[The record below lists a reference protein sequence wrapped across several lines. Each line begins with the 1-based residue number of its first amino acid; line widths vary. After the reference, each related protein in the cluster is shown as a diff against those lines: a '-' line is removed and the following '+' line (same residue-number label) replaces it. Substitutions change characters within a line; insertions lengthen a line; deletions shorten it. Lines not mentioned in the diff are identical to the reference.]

1 MNWLHYLL
9 EANIYLTVFYVCY
22 CLFLNKETYYT
33 LNRAYLLL
41 SCIISFILPVIQV
54 SALKHRLPA
63 VSAITGHGLTTHS
76 GVVNAATVN
85 QTVTVYSFT
94 WGDALWAVYITGIIV
109 WSVLLIIKLLKL
121 GRLAT
126 SAKTLINNQYKL
138 INIENADTAFSFFN
152 YLFIGTKTTGS
163 ETIINHELVHIR
175 QKHSFDIIFMELV
188 KIANWFNPVIY
199 LVQLSLK
206 TIHEYLAD
214 EQTAQGTDTLT
225 YSSFLVDNAY
235 GLGGS
240 SVTHSF
246 FNYNLLKKRII
257 MLNKKRSGSLARL
270 KYLVTIPI
278 CALILCASTL
288 AFSKNYALIDV
299 APKWNKTANNEVA
312 FQHFSN
318 YLNDHLGYP
327 QKALKENIPGNIN
340 CLIEVKDQHITNIK
354 VTNSTGQVF
363 SQQLVNCLKQYNKD
377 IPVKAGSYALYIQF
391 VVQGPN
397 TFYANE
403 QNFQKEAY
411 PCITSLV
418 QLGYSNTLKAGKQNL
433 VL

>member
-1 MNWLHYLL
+1 MNWLHYLV
-9 EANIYLTVFYVCY
+9 EANIYLAVFYACY

-33 LNRAYLLL
+33 LNRVYLLL
-41 SCIISFILPVIQV
+41 SCIVSFILPVMQI

-63 VSAITGHGLTTHS
+63 ASAIIGHGLTTRS
-76 GVVNAATVN
+76 GVVNPATVS
-85 QTVTVYSFT
+85 QTVTVYGFT
-94 WGDALWAVYITGIIV
+94 WADALWVVYITGIIV
-109 WSVLLIIKLLKL
+109 CSVLLIIKLLKL

-163 ETIINHELVHIR
+163 EIIINHELVHIR

-188 KIANWFNPVIY
+188 KIVNWFNPIIY

-214 EQTAQGTDTLT
+214 EQTAQHTDALT
-225 YSSFLVDNAY
+225 YSSFLVNNAY
-235 GLGGS
+235 GLDGL

-278 CALILCASTL
+278 CALILCVSTL

-327 QKALKENIPGNIN
+327 QKALTDNTPGNVS
-340 CLIEVKDQHITNIK
+340 CLIDVKDQHITNIK
-354 VTNSTGQVF
+354 ITNSTGQVF
-363 SQQLVNCLKQYNKD
+363 SQQLVNSLKQYKKA
-377 IPVKAGSYALYIQF
+377 IPAKNGAYALYIQF

-403 QNFQKEAY
+403 QKMPKEAY
-411 PCITSLV
+411 PCVINLT
-418 QLGYSNTLKAGKQNL
+418 QLGYSTTLKAGKQNL